1 MAYTPLD
8 WMDGQTVVNEANL
21 DHMEQGIDQ
30 AHDIAEAAIPK
41 TEKAVAQGVATLGA
55 DGKVPATQLPPQIPG
70 ITWEG
75 VYSAVVSYQ
84 PGDVVSYNG
93 RYWLAV
99 QNSSG
104 TTPS

>member
-1 MAYTPLD
+1 MAYTKTD

-21 DHMEQGIDQ
+21 DKMEQGIYD
-30 AHDIAEAAIPK
+30 AHVLAEAQIADA
-41 TEKAVAQGVATLGA
+41 EKGQPLGVATLGA
-55 DGKVPATQLPPQIPG
+55 DGKVPTAQLPPQIPG

-75 VYSAVVSYQ
+75 VYSAVTSYQ